1 MTYILGAMDK
11 MTPPK
16 RAADLIAATEGATV
30 VTLPGVGH
38 MMMRRLPMPL
48 VGRWSM
54 PSSRSGSELSPVPSG
69 PTG

>member
-38 MMMRRLPMPL
+38 MMMSEAPDAARRAMVDALES
-48 VGRWSM
+48 VR
-54 PSSRSGSELSPVPSG
+54 V
-69 PTG
+69 